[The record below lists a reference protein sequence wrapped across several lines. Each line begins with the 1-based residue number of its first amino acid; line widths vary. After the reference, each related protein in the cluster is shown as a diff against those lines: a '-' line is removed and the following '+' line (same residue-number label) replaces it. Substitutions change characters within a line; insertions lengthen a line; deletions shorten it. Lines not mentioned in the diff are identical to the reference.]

1 MKYCGFEQDTLPGLS
16 GEMYMML
23 KNETIKLKLAAL
35 LTACTAALTA
45 SGCYLLPDEE
55 EVLPAPTVKASTV
68 SYTTVFAK
76 RKTLEKKIV
85 TSGTVTSGKFYNV
98 AYEKEGGTISK
109 FYVRAGQQIKKGDK
123 ICELDTSD
131 IDYQIQLK
139 ELDRKRAY
147 LNTQVLL
154 EKKVTQ
160 AEYDKAYV
168 DVTLLD
174 IELDKLKQKKENAVL
189 VSPADG
195 TVSALANVRIGDYAS
210 PGQTIATIM
219 ETDNLYIAI
228 QPSDFNAFKMG
239 TELVIRVGEKEYTG
253 EVFMN
258 PDELKKYKKKK
269 AGSREKLEEGGIDYQ
284 GDMIYVRFKD
294 EIPTD
299 TVGQLADTILVLEKA
314 ENSIVVSNNL
324 IKTVDGEKIIYVLK
338 DGEKVPVKVEVGL
351 KTGSQSE
358 IKSGINEGDELIIR

>member
-1 MKYCGFEQDTLPGLS
+1 MLPRMI
-16 GEMYMML
+16 GEGKNMVR
-23 KNETIKLKLAAL
+23 KNETIKLKLTALFTAAAAAL
-35 LTACTAALTA
+35 SA

-76 RKTLEKKIV
+76 RKTLERKIV

-98 AYEKEGGTISK
+98 AYEKEGGTISE
-109 FYVRAGQQIKKGDK
+109 FYVRAGQKVEKGDK

-147 LNTQVLL
+147 LNTVILL
-154 EKKVTQ
+154 EKNCTQ
-160 AEYDKAYV
+160 SEYDKAYV
-168 DVTLLD
+168 DVKLLD
-174 IELDKLKQKKENAVL
+174 IELEKLGERKENAVL
-189 VSPADG
+189 TAPASG
-195 TVSALANVRIGDYAS
+195 TISALANVRIGDYAS

-228 QPSDFNAFKMG
+228 QPSDFLPFKMG
-239 TELVIRVGEKEYTG
+239 TEVVIRVGEKEYAG
-253 EVFMN
+253 EVFMT
-258 PDELKKYKKKK
+258 PDDLKEYKKKK

-299 TVGQLADTILVLEKA
+299 TVGQLADTILMLEKA
-314 ENSIVVSNNL
+314 EDCIVVSNNL
-324 IKTVDGEKIIYVLK
+324 IKTVDGEKVIYVLK
-338 DGEKVPVKVEVGL
+338 DGEKVPVKVEVGM
-351 KTGSQSE
+351 KTGSQSV
-358 IKSGINEGDELIIR
+358 ILSGINEGDELIIR